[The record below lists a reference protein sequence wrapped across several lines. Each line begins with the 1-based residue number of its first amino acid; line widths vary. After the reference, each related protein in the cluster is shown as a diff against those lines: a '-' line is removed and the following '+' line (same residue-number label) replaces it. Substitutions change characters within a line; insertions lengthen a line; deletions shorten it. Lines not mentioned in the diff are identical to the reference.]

1 MNLSGKKALVTG
13 AGRGIGRA
21 IALAFA
27 QAGCD
32 VALAARSEAEL
43 AETAAQVQ
51 AAGAHALAL
60 PCDVARPEDIAR
72 TVEATLREFGHIDLL
87 VNNAGYAHFRPV
99 LEISLEE
106 WQRMMDVNLTAP
118 FLFIQ
123 AVLPSMMARREG
135 RILNISS
142 VAGVK
147 PYLHQ
152 SGYCASK
159 HGLNGLTASLALEL
173 KEHNIAIHSVCP
185 GGVPTRL
192 TEEAMPDRDKSDWM
206 APEDI
211 AHACLYLATLS
222 PRATTDLMV
231 VRRFTSTP

>member
-1 MNLSGKKALVTG
+1 MTLNGKTALITG
-13 AGRGIGRA
+13 AGRGIGRG

-32 VALAARSEAEL
+32 VAVAARTWSEL
-43 AETAAQVQ
+43 NETADKAR
-51 AAGAHALAL
+51 ALGVRAVPL
-60 PCDVARPEDIAR
+60 QCDVTEPEDITR
-72 TVEATLREFGHIDLL
+72 TVEATLASFKQVDVLI
-87 VNNAGYAHFRPV
+87 NNAGYAFFRPV
-99 LEISLEE
+99 NEIPVEE
-106 WQRMMDVNLTAP
+106 WKRMLDVNLTAP
-118 FLFIQ
+118 FLFTQ
-123 AVLPSMMARREG
+123 AVLPSMIERRLG
-135 RILNISS
+135 RIINISS

-159 HGLNGLTASLALEL
+159 HGLNGLTSSLALEL

-192 TEEAMPDRDKSDWM
+192 TEDAMPDRDKSDWM
-206 APEDI
+206 TPEDI

-231 VRRFTSTP
+231 VRRFSSAP